1 MTPSRHLLLCTP
13 ALQDA
18 KLYSPGSWAAFILA
32 AALWMFAA
40 PALAQD
46 TARPEVGKAL
56 QAAQEQLRQHHY
68 KDALVKIREADGA
81 GNKNAYETY
90 LIERMRASAAL
101 GAGDNE
107 TAIKA
112 FEAVIASGK
121 APAADQLKMVEALA
135 GTYYR
140 ARNYAA
146 AIKWANRYFR
156 DGGSSA
162 SMRTLLIQSYFQGGD
177 IANAAKEAQA
187 DIQAEVSAGKTPSED
202 KLLLLANCQLK
213 QNNSNAYVATIEKLL
228 TYYPKKSLWAD
239 VISRIR
245 KMSGFSDRLSLDVY
259 RLQLATGN
267 LASTE
272 DYMEMAQL
280 ALMAELPNE
289 AKRVVDEGY
298 KNGALGKGENV
309 ERQKRLK
316 DLVDKRLAESQKAGQ
331 DEAVANAA
339 PDGNALVNLGFGL
352 GTAKGIALMEAG
364 IKKGGLKHPED
375 AKLHLGILMLQVGQ
389 KAKAVQVL
397 KSVQGSDGTRDLANL
412 WVLLAR

>member
-1 MTPSRHLLLCTP
+1 MQ
-13 ALQDA
+13 AQDA
-18 KLYSPGSWAAFILA
+18 
-32 AALWMFAA
+32 
-40 PALAQD
+40 
-46 TARPEVGKAL
+46 ARPEVGKAL
-56 QAAQEQLRQHHY
+56 HAAQEQLRLHHY
-68 KDALVKIREADGA
+68 KEALVKIREADGA
-81 GNKNAYETY
+81 GNKNAYESY
-90 LIERMRASAAL
+90 LIERMRASAAM

-146 AIKWANRYFR
+146 ATKWANRYFH

-162 SMRTLLIQSYFQGGD
+162 QMRTLLIQAYFQSGD
-177 IANAAKEAQA
+177 VTNAAKEAQA
-187 DIQAEVSAGKTPSED
+187 DIQAEVNAGKTPSED

-245 KMSGFSDRLSLDVY
+245 RKSGFSDRLSLDVY

-267 LASTE
+267 LASTD

-316 DLVDKRLAESQKAGQ
+316 DLVDKRLAESQKATQ
-331 DEAVANAA
+331 EEATANAA
-339 PDGNALVNLGFGL
+339 PDGNALVSLGFGL
-352 GTAKGIALMEAG
+352 VGTKGIALMGAG
-364 IKKGGLKHPED
+364 VKKGGVKHPED
-375 AKLHLGILMLQVGQ
+375 AKLHLGILMIQAGQ
-389 KAKAVQVL
+389 KAKAVHVL
-397 KSVQGSDGTRDLANL
+397 KSVQGTEGTRDLANL
-412 WVLLAR
+412 WILLAR